1 MEGASQSPFVADV
14 PVTTSLYGGMEEK
27 FASLTRKCLCCLE
40 FLREKPSYIKLVDC
54 THEVCLECFNRWKRL
69 KDTCPMCRA
78 SIVSVACFQI
88 RSLAD
93 EKLLD
98 KEDSPIGRIARDG
111 EEYVQVYQEDF
122 KFNKEKIT
130 EDDMDLACLDH
141 SYFNEEL
148 DKLKRI
154 IFDVKRERFER
165 KGAQG
170 TDYEWQVLEQIEIQ
184 LDHL

>member
-1 MEGASQSPFVADV
+1 M
-14 PVTTSLYGGMEEK
+14 
-27 FASLTRKCLCCLE
+27 
-40 FLREKPSYIKLVDC
+40 
-54 THEVCLECFNRWKRL
+54 
-69 KDTCPMCRA
+69 
-78 SIVSVACFQI
+78 
-88 RSLAD
+88 
-93 EKLLD
+93 
-98 KEDSPIGRIARDG
+98 
-111 EEYVQVYQEDF
+111 YQEDF

-184 LDHL
+184 LDHLWMLNNQLIQFDIKERLTELYNMAETLFKIKTGKLTDEFSDLIDDCSYDYDSHYYSEYYGTSWQLNLKSRPS